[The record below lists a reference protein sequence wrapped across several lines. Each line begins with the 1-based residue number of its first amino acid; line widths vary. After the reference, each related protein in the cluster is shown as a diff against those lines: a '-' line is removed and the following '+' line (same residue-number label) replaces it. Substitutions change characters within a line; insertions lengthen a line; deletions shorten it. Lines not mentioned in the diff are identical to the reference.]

1 MIQATDFEFR
11 NRWWLFG
18 LIFGAGFF
26 LLAIDHVPI
35 GSRLADRLAAAAQL
49 PESTALHIVFG
60 VSAVIMLVAALVRA
74 WGSAYLGR
82 EVVHDHAIHS
92 EALKADG
99 PYRHVRNPL
108 YFGNVLMSWAVGLF
122 APLIGWPLM
131 VIGIPIFCYRLI
143 GREEAA
149 LEAEQGRALSRLQ
162 TGRSATLALF
172 ACTYPGQRSQTR
184 LEERPCRRSLFHFLR
199 ARSHR
204 LRDLAQRSV
213 VLCGMAGFSSAE
225 LAGGLGCAKAQ
236 PADRKFAGKLDR
248 NPQASPPWR
257 ESFSASMAAPRA
269 PALSPCG
276 ITRIGISACSSRWVG
291 IPALISSINQRWKS

>member
-35 GSRLADRLAAAAQL
+35 GSRIADRLAADAQL
-49 PESTALHIVFG
+49 PESAALHIVFG
-60 VSAVIMLVAALVRA
+60 VSAVIMLAAALVRA

-82 EVVHDHAIHS
+82 EVVHDHAIHG

-122 APLIGWPLM
+122 APLMGWPLM

-149 LEAEQGRALSRLQ
+149 LEAQQGERYRAYKRAVPRLWP
-162 TGRSATLALF
+162 S
-172 ACTYPGQRSQTR
+172 
-184 LEERPCRRSLFHFLR
+184 LR
-199 ARSHR
+199 ARIPGSGVKP
-204 LRDLAQRSV
+204 DWMNGLAAEAFFISFALGV
-213 VLCGMAGFSSAE
+213 IGFAISLNVLWFYAGWLASPLLSW
-225 LAGGLGCAKAQ
+225 LAGWAVQKRSQ
-236 PADRKFAGKLDR
+236 PV
-248 NPQASPPWR
+248 AS
-257 ESFSASMAAPRA
+257 
-269 PALSPCG
+269 SPD
-276 ITRIGISACSSRWVG
+276 
-291 IPALISSINQRWKS
+291 N